1 MAQPRELAKI
11 AEEAWAM
18 CEESV
23 AKKKVRQPLIP
34 QAPPQKPMDCYEAA
48 KAFGGMLM
56 VDFHGKKFM
65 PPPPPPPPPLPLPP
79 PPPPPSLPPPPPP
92 PPPPRFP
99 KLPLAKFD

>member
-1 MAQPRELAKI
+1 MAHSRELAKI

-18 CEESV
+18 LEEGV
-23 AKKKVRQPLIP
+23 AKKMVRQPLIP

-48 KAFGGMLM
+48 KAYDGMLM
-56 VDFHGKKFM
+56 VDFRGKKFV
-65 PPPPPPPPPLPLPP
+65 
-79 PPPPPSLPPPPPP
+79 P